1 MSWLLVQV
9 TVCQRDA
16 SVSVVKKCPLWSF
29 RPALPGGHTS
39 KAWAGLSPTWPRP
52 PVTGRA
58 AQLGAPPP
66 APDSGIRLSGAAP
79 QPSTRKWDE
88 RASGEA
94 RGHFV
99 PISLVSTQA
108 GMPSR
113 STRAARLTCVPPLLG
128 PCGAP
133 VGVALLGP
141 SAPSALGAQTFDGP
155 VTGTC
160 REVEAREDGEPPLP
174 TPVAVR
180 SKPRC

>member
-1 MSWLLVQV
+1 MSWLLHRLPARCIRIRREEMPTLVPPSSSARWTHVQGV
-9 TVCQRDA
+9 GG
-16 SVSVVKKCPLWSF
+16 S
-29 RPALPGGHTS
+29 LPD
-39 KAWAGLSPTWPRP
+39 L
-52 PVTGRA
+52 
-58 AQLGAPPP
+58 APPP
-66 APDSGIRLSGAAP
+66 SYRTRCAARGPAP
-79 QPSTRKWDE
+79 QHPTA
-88 RASGEA
+88 ASASGELHLSPAPVVGREGFWGEA

-108 GMPSR
+108 TAPPG

-133 VGVALLGP
+133 VRAALLGP
-141 SAPSALGAQTFDGP
+141 SAPSAPGAQTFDGP